1 MGRAARRALA
11 AVLVLSA
18 PALAHLRFPAFKAE
32 RALELR
38 LDEAPIRLR
47 YALAFGPELAS
58 AERVKA
64 DADRD
69 LVVSAAEGS
78 AALDARTAELLR
90 ALRFCQGDGLDALEC
105 SELSPRQIELVA
117 AEGWNAGPGA
127 DLHFDWT
134 FNLGE
139 SVESIGAV
147 RVEDAS
153 GLPGVEITEAR
164 IEPPRGRALRA
175 AGEGS
180 IPAGV
185 TRRLS
190 WIEARRGSGPRVL
203 AAAWPPP
210 RRRWVTLAIVAAVVA
225 LAAALY
231 WQTRR
236 QRAST
241 IG

>member
-1 MGRAARRALA
+1 LGRAARRALA
-11 AVLVLSA
+11 AVLVVSA
-18 PALAHLRFPAFKAE
+18 PALAHLRFPALKAE

-47 YALAFGPELAS
+47 YALAFGPERAN
-58 AERVKA
+58 AERLKA
-64 DADRD
+64 DIDRD

-78 AALDARTAELLR
+78 AALDARSAELLR
-90 ALRFCQGDGLDALEC
+90 TLRVCKGDRLDALEC
-105 SELSPRQIELVA
+105 SELSARQIELVA
-117 AEGWNAGPGA
+117 AEGWNAGPAG
-127 DLHFDWT
+127 DLHFGWT

-139 SVESIGAV
+139 SVESIGAL
-147 RVEDAS
+147 RVEDAFE
-153 GLPGVEITEAR
+153 LPGVEITEVR
-164 IEPPRGRALRA
+164 IEPPRGRALAA

-180 IPAGV
+180 APQGV

-190 WIEARRGSGPRVL
+190 WIEARRGSGPRILSAV
-203 AAAWPPP
+203 WPPP
-210 RRRWVTLAIVAAVVA
+210 SRHWVTLAIAAAVVA

-236 QRAST
+236 ERAST